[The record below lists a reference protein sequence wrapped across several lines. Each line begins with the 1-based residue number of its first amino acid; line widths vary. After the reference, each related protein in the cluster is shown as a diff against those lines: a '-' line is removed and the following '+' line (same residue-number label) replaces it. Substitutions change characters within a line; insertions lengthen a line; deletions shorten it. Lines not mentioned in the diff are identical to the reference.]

1 MSKCILVLYI
11 IVLIY
16 TYLNKDNR
24 LKLKQSIN
32 ELYKDISR
40 CIKEDIINV
49 QQISI

>member
-16 TYLNKDNR
+16 TYLNKNNR

-32 ELYKDISR
+32 GLYKDISK
-40 CIKEDIINV
+40 CMKEDY
-49 QQISI
+49 